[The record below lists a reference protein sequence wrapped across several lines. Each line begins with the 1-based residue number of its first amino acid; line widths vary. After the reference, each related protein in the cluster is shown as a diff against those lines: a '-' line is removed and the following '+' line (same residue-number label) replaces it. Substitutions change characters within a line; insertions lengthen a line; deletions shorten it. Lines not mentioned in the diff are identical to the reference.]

1 MRKNI
6 EKNIIFIKNKIVVS
20 RYGCDKFEELRK
32 IRKKRMENMMVKIEK
47 RKRRKILN
55 GTF

>member
-32 IRKKRMENMMVKIEK
+32 IRRRVENMMVKIEK
-47 RKRRKILN
+47 RKRRRILN